1 MGSRARTLQISV
13 WACVRVTLACVWQYR
28 LSSMCT
34 NGDFH
39 LKKWFWHS
47 ILNRFFS
54 MSFLIRTLNLCR
66 WADFNTIISNF
77 EADFG
82 MNHVW
87 ATLPKGSGGD
97 QECIF
102 FNLYTYQPTFISD
115 TLSYTCRNWKLE
127 SGTWRDAD
135 AIWTDRREGWNSY
148 VDVT

>member
-13 WACVRVTLACVWQYR
+13 WACVRVTLVCVWQYR

-39 LKKWFWHS
+39 LKKWFWHL

-77 EADFG
+77 EADSE
-82 MNHVW
+82 MNYVW
-87 ATLPKGSGGD
+87 ATLPLGPIHKKNP
-97 QECIF
+97 IF
-102 FNLYTYQPTFISD
+102 VKSIFQYDKSSQMVVLQISI
-115 TLSYTCRNWKLE
+115 N
-127 SGTWRDAD
+127 D
-135 AIWTDRREGWNSY
+135 AIFLRSEQSRI
-148 VDVT
+148 